1 MLTSRRLLL
10 LLVAAVL
17 VTGGA
22 WWLASYRDSPR
33 QQAAKQKVLPELKEH
48 LNDVN
53 EVRLVTAGDVT
64 VVTLRRMDDKRWGVM
79 ERGGYSADR
88 QKLSRLLMNLGD
100 LQAIEEKTATPAN
113 YARLG
118 VEDVKNEKATGV
130 RIDLA
135 GLGKPMSLVVGTV
148 AGTRGSYVRPAA
160 SATSLLAEPQLTVER
175 QPANWLDRRVLDI
188 PMDRVQEVRVK
199 APKSSYTATR
209 EKPGQADFTVSPL
222 PKGQELSSPSAA
234 NTVAGALGNLTFDD
248 VSSLAATTLPVGEH
262 SETVYRLFDGTIV
275 TVNGTK
281 VEDDHW
287 LTLAVAFD
295 ETQHQR
301 FAATVATP
309 PETRSADQA
318 TPASGPS
325 AAATATPATQP
336 RTAAQVKQESEATAQ
351 RLDGWLFK
359 IPAYKYETLFQPL
372 DDMLKTP

>member
-10 LLVAAVL
+10 LLVAALL
-17 VTGGA
+17 VIGGA
-22 WWLASYRDSPR
+22 WWLSIYRQSPR
-33 QQAAKQKVLPELKEH
+33 EPSAENKVLPEVSEH
-48 LNDVN
+48 LDKVN

-64 VVTLRRMDDKRWGVM
+64 VVTLRKLDDKRWGVM

-88 QKLSRLLMNLGD
+88 QKLSRLLMSLGD
-100 LQAIEEKTATPAN
+100 LETIEEKTASPAN

-135 GLGKPMSLVVGTV
+135 GLEKPVSLIVGTV

-160 SATSLLAEPQLTVER
+160 SPTSLLAQPQLSVER
-175 QPANWLDRRVLDI
+175 EPSNWLDRRVLDI
-188 PMDRVQEVRVK
+188 PLDRVQEMRVK
-199 APKSSYTATR
+199 AAKSSYTATR
-209 EKPGQADFTVSPL
+209 EQPDSADFTVSPL
-222 PKGQELSSPSAA
+222 PKGRELSSPSAA

-262 SETVYRLFDGTIV
+262 SQTVYRLFDGTIV

-281 VEDDHW
+281 VDNDHW

-295 ETQHQR
+295 VTQHQR
-301 FAATVATP
+301 FAATTAPPAKDEPADATQTAP
-309 PETRSADQA
+309 ASP
-318 TPASGPS
+318 TPA
-325 AAATATPATQP
+325 AKP
-336 RTAAQVKQESEATAQ
+336 RTAAEVKQEADATAQ

-359 IPAYKYETLFQPL
+359 IPAYKYETVFQPL